1 MKTLQTTLILILM
14 ISFSSVKAQSG
25 VVKSEYKAH
34 AKGWLVDINEAYE
47 VSKKTGKP
55 ILANF
60 TGTDWCG
67 WCIKL
72 KREVFD
78 TPAFKAWAEKNVV
91 LIELDFPRR
100 FQLPENI
107 KQQNYNLAK
116 AFNVTGYPTIW
127 VFNLGKD
134 EKGQFNI
141 DALGKTGYVKGTAA
155 FTSGVDAMIAKGK
168 K

>member
-1 MKTLQTTLILILM
+1 MKTFKTTILLLM
-14 ISFSSVKAQSG
+14 MIAMSSVKAQSG
-25 VVKSEYKAH
+25 VVKSDYKAH
-34 AKGWLVDINEAYE
+34 AKGWLVDINEAYALSE
-47 VSKKTGKP
+47 KTGKP

-67 WCIKL
+67 WCVKL

-78 TPAFKAWAEKNVV
+78 TPAFKAWAEKTVV
-91 LIELDFPRR
+91 LIELDFPRK

-134 EKGQFNI
+134 EKDQFTI
-141 DALGKTGYVKGTAA
+141 DALGKTGYVRGTKA
-155 FTSGVDAMIAKGK
+155 FISGVDAMIVKGK

>member
-1 MKTLQTTLILILM
+1 MKTLKTTILLLM
-14 ISFSSVKAQSG
+14 MIAISSVKAQSG

-34 AKGWLVDINEAYE
+34 AKGWLVDINEAYALSE
-47 VSKKTGKP
+47 KTGKP

-67 WCIKL
+67 WCVKL

-78 TPAFKAWAEKNVV
+78 TPAFKAWAAKTVV
-91 LIELDFPRR
+91 LIELDFPRK

-116 AFNVTGYPTIW
+116 AFNVNGYPTIW

-134 EKGQFNI
+134 EKGQFTI
-141 DALGKTGYVKGTAA
+141 DALGKTGYVRGTKA
-155 FTSGVDAMIAKGK
+155 FISGVDAMIVKGK
-168 K
+168 Q